1 MSRLQEFSHAV
12 AGAHACGRS
21 SGEKRQRRAGKY
33 CSTGSNARAALMQ
46 VAVVNPLFAALQARG
61 ALLLSSA
68 IHSPGPGVSFTHSAN
83 CFGSLTLFQGDFA
96 RILMEM
102 LGEELSKPAHAA
114 MRHNITGIVEAA
126 LRTSASAG
134 EDTMYDRIDCW
145 QLLFHVFFAATVIA
159 CMLL

>member
-1 MSRLQEFSHAV
+1 MSWLQEFSHAV
-12 AGAHACGRS
+12 AGAYACGRS
-21 SGEKRQRRAGKY
+21 SCEKRQRRAGKY

-61 ALLLSSA
+61 PLLLSSA
-68 IHSPGPGVSFTHSAN
+68 IHSPGPGAPSTRSFER
-83 CFGSLTLFQGDFA
+83 FSLFTGFHQGDFA

-102 LGEELSKPAHAA
+102 LGEELSKPAHSA

-134 EDTMYDRIDCW
+134 EDSVYD
-145 QLLFHVFFAATVIA
+145 LA
-159 CMLL
+159 

>member
-1 MSRLQEFSHAV
+1 
-12 AGAHACGRS
+12 
-21 SGEKRQRRAGKY
+21 
-33 CSTGSNARAALMQ
+33 MQ
-46 VAVVNPLFAALQARG
+46 VAVVNPVNPLFAALQARG
-61 ALLLSSA
+61 ALLLGSA

>member
-1 MSRLQEFSHAV
+1 
-12 AGAHACGRS
+12 
-21 SGEKRQRRAGKY
+21 
-33 CSTGSNARAALMQ
+33 MQ
-46 VAVVNPLFAALQARG
+46 VAVVNPVNPLFAALQARG

-145 QLLFHVFFAATVIA
+145 QLLFHLFFAATVIA